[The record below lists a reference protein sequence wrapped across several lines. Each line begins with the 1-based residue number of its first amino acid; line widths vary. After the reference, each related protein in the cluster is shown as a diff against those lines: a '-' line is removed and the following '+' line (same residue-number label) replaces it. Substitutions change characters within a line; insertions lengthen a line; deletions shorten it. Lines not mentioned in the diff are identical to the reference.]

1 MKYPYFNIVESK
13 TFPFMKM
20 PKALFSREEF
30 RELSSDAKLLYMFML
45 DRMQLSEQN
54 EMFNDEGRTFIYMTI
69 SEIMKTMN
77 WTKYRTLKVMD
88 ELDDKNGIGLI
99 RRKKIGWNRPN
110 KIYVLDFRYSGN
122 QKVEIV

>member
-1 MKYPYFNIVESK
+1 MEYPYFKIGETK

-30 RELSSDAKLLYMFML
+30 KELSSDAKLLYMFML

-54 EMFNDEGRTFIYMTI
+54 EMFNDGGRVFIYMTI
-69 SEIMKTMN
+69 NEVMKTMN
-77 WTKYRTLKVMD
+77 WTRYRTLKVMD
-88 ELDDKNGIGLI
+88 ELDVKNGIGLI
-99 RRKKIGWNRPN
+99 RRKRIGCNRPN

-122 QKVEIV
+122 QEAVSV